1 MNSTTAVSDPAAPKV
16 LEAHGSAGDQ
26 LDFDHVYFANFVTA
40 IVPHYTGMARGHTV
54 RITWKNPRHTWHSEV
69 VTVGTPG
76 PINIPTPR
84 IEVIDAIGHTVEA
97 SYTVRTAPGTALI
110 PSRPLLLHIAP
121 YGFDLL
127 EPTLS
132 TDQKTLSVRYA
143 GMVPGYTVR
152 IRATGKTTWDSDERA
167 VETGVTPTFTLP
179 SNWKEVN
186 RGIQCLFNY
195 SVYKSGSGQ
204 RLMFSKV
211 LRVLIGE
218 NVLPAPII
226 DAVKDPNNV
235 IVTNGGSTPY
245 NRLTVTGSAPKNR
258 RVEILVDTVPI
269 GSTAVS
275 EQAVWTLP
283 IVVTG
288 GVHSVTAKGLYENN
302 PISTIAWKIAVTS
315 LGIDTSPMNLNG
327 KKLIPA
333 GNYGLQAR
341 DVSGNTSTRHPI
353 GGVKSYTFISANPA
367 VASVDSAGKV
377 TGLRNGSTT
386 INVSDATKNTV
397 SYSVQVTNV
406 YRFLL
411 NNTYLTPNQAV
422 SWMRSVGAEMSYNN
436 GAPFEGNIH
445 AVNFF
450 DITPIYGGL
459 GLAYRRYKSL
469 NLTYPTLIISRSLL
483 SDGREAGGNV
493 LLSSLEPARALA
505 YIPT

>member
-26 LDFDHVYFANFVTA
+26 LDFDHVYFADFVTA

-84 IEVIDAIGHTVEA
+84 IEVIDAIGHKVEA

-211 LRVLIGE
+211 LRVILGE
-218 NVLPAPII
+218 VVPVPDLFENFDSYSNRAISPGQSFTLASM
-226 DAVKDPNNV
+226 K
-235 IVTNGGSTPY
+235 VTNLGTQGVVRITDAGQNPVPGKIERKVLISEGIISIL
-245 NRLTVTGSAPKNR
+245 RLDLNSPFS
-258 RVEILVDTVPI
+258 RVRFWYRDVHNVA
-269 GSTAVS
+269 TAVFYDAFGHRLG
-275 EQAVWTLP
+275 QQTLRSYHP
-283 IVVTG
+283 DNSPWELDFSATGITRIEIHNTQSDVVYYDNFQLT
-288 GVHSVTAKGLYENN
+288 
-302 PISTIAWKIAVTS
+302 
-315 LGIDTSPMNLNG
+315 NG
-327 KKLIPA
+327 K
-333 GNYGLQAR
+333 
-341 DVSGNTSTRHPI
+341 
-353 GGVKSYTFISANPA
+353 
-367 VASVDSAGKV
+367 
-377 TGLRNGSTT
+377 
-386 INVSDATKNTV
+386 
-397 SYSVQVTNV
+397 
-406 YRFLL
+406 
-411 NNTYLTPNQAV
+411 
-422 SWMRSVGAEMSYNN
+422 
-436 GAPFEGNIH
+436 
-445 AVNFF
+445 
-450 DITPIYGGL
+450 
-459 GLAYRRYKSL
+459 
-469 NLTYPTLIISRSLL
+469 
-483 SDGREAGGNV
+483 
-493 LLSSLEPARALA
+493 
-505 YIPT
+505 